1 MDDLGGKPT
10 IFGNIHVYVL
20 AFACL
25 QCQNLAQDVGKDKEG
40 SYEASNAAEV
50 AASSCTVLEVRNILF
65 YAVCV
70 NLFLTGDWG
79 TYYNCFSFILRFRND
94 LQIV

>member
-1 MDDLGGKPT
+1 MENPIKMDDLGGKPT

-50 AASSCTVLEVRNILF
+50 AASSWYVFWKSE
-65 YAVCV
+65 
-70 NLFLTGDWG
+70 
-79 TYYNCFSFILRFRND
+79 TYYFMPF
-94 LQIV
+94 V